1 MSDPGSQQNAQIPAQ
16 PQQPVALTDND
27 LKHHSQELGLL
38 GYVFGSKENSPYNI
52 AAIAIIA
59 ALIMLGILLISQPQN
74 SAGITLM
81 GAIVTGGLGYI
92 FGKSTS

>member
-1 MSDPGSQQNAQIPAQ
+1 MSGNIVVQSSNPT
-16 PQQPVALTDND
+16 PQTQSGITDAD

-38 GYVFGSKENSPYNI
+38 GMIFGSHENAPYNI
-52 AAIAIIA
+52 AAVAIVSS
-59 ALIMLGILLISQPQN
+59 LIILGVLLFQQPQN
-74 SAGITLM
+74 TAGITLM